1 MNNKDKNYI
10 DIEINKAKEYKIF
23 CKKNNMMNDY
33 DFWNG
38 YLNSLELLKLN
49 YLYNYKF

>member
-10 DIEINKAKEYKIF
+10 DIEINKAKEYKRF
-23 CKKNNMMNDY
+23 YNNINAQNDY
-33 DFWNG
+33 YFWTG

-49 YLYNYKF
+49 YLNDYKL